1 VPGTLNLELLSAGTP
16 THITCEG
23 GYSCTHRTVR
33 RRPAPG
39 AQSTRTV
46 PQPSGFPVAV
56 RLTIRS
62 NCSPARRSR
71 QTPKPRL
78 SLHTAIRRRMPAQC
92 NLPGG
97 RAFPCAGDHWVL
109 RQGRLSSYNS
119 DTIRGG
125 FPGFGFTILSVI
137 VTSVVGGA
145 IYYGLVFR
153 SLLIRLSR
161 YHFKL
166 YAADPSSSEVIH
178 HLSGVLTRFLYVAA
192 MLGASGTLIT
202 AFPGR

>member
-1 VPGTLNLELLSAGTP
+1 VIRLLSSPQSAGSP
-16 THITCEG
+16 THITYEG

-62 NCSPARRSR
+62 HCSPARSTQWSPAQGKAPPRGRFR

-92 NLPGG
+92 NLGE
-97 RAFPCAGDHWVL
+97 
-109 RQGRLSSYNS
+109 GRLSSYNS

-137 VTSVVGGA
+137 VTSVVGGLSTMA
-145 IYYGLVFR
+145 SCFGLCLF
-153 SLLIRLSR
+153 
-161 YHFKL
+161 
-166 YAADPSSSEVIH
+166 
-178 HLSGVLTRFLYVAA
+178 G
-192 MLGASGTLIT
+192 
-202 AFPGR
+202 

>member
-1 VPGTLNLELLSAGTP
+1 LYASDGTTP
-16 THITCEG
+16 AC
-23 GYSCTHRTVR
+23 SWRTKHTNS
-33 RRPAPG
+33 
-39 AQSTRTV
+39 STT
-46 PQPSGFPVAV
+46 F
-56 RLTIRS
+56 
-62 NCSPARRSR
+62 
-71 QTPKPRL
+71 RL
-78 SLHTAIRRRMPAQC
+78 S
-92 NLPGG
+92 GG
-97 RAFPCAGDHWVL
+97 SSSNNSESLLTRPEHPMVPCAGDHWVL

-145 IYYGLVFR
+145 IYYGLVFW